1 MQFVLLLS
9 PMSWHAFRHWPL
21 MKLPPTTLKKVDAF
35 SEQHPSLNVTK
46 PCSRDIASPPFV
58 INTQCLLKQDDLST
72 HHIRAVSSDL
82 QNPTPIAVF
91 NQTSW
96 RRMALGR
103 LQILAYD
110 PEKDQFGTL
119 QVEQL

>member
-1 MQFVLLLS
+1 
-9 PMSWHAFRHWPL
+9 MSWHAFRLWPL
-21 MKLPPTTLKKVDAF
+21 VKRPPTTLNKVDAF

-46 PCSRDIASPPFV
+46 PCSRNVASPPLGE
-58 INTQCLLKQDDLST
+58 NKQCSETRRFSHT

-82 QNPTPIAVF
+82 QNPTPVAVF